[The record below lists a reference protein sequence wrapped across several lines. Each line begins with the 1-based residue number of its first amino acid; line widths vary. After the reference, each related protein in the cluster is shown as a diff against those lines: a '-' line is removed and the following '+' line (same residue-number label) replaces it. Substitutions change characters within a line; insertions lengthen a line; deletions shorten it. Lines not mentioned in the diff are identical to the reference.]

1 MHSWNKYESN
11 SAKVKEKIQF
21 FPQEVKNETEGS
33 GNSLDNTFP
42 SGSKLEHSN
51 HMFIFQF
58 WKISKDFFVCH
69 TGSQPAQNI
78 ADCNSCSDNTRF
90 SKSDIRIIGN
100 ITSEISHNRTI
111 GHFSESVNRKNTSHF
126 RKKYFGPSPHTG
138 DKNDHQEQRT
148 EMVRICV

>member
-21 FPQEVKNETEGS
+21 FLQEVKNETEGS